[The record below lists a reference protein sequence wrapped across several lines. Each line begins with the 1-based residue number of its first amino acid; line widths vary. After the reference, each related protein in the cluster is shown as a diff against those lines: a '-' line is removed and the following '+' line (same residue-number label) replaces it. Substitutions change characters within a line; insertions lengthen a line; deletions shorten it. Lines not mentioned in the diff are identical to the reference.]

1 MENLKTLRIKYI
13 NGNRTT
19 KDRILSSVCP
29 IDGYHRKS
37 AIRLM
42 NGELR
47 RLMAGKPKATRNKPG
62 TKSRYQDPGFKRNTY
77 L

>member
-1 MENLKTLRIKYI
+1 MSDIENLKALRIKYI

-19 KDRILSSVCP
+19 KDQILSSVCL
-29 IDGYHRKS
+29 IHGYHRKS

-47 RLMAGKPKATRNKPG
+47 RLMAGKPEATRKKPG
-62 TKSRYQDPGFKRNTY
+62 TKSR
-77 L
+77 